1 MRLAVDLR
9 GFAILI
15 LILFLVE
22 EENNVEN
29 VAQSEKYLLNSQ

>member
-1 MRLAVDLR
+1 MDLR

-22 EENNVEN
+22 EENNVGNAGN
-29 VAQSEKYLLNSQ
+29 VAQSEKYPLNSQ